1 MTTTTLPAV
10 ETFVNMKGKEI
21 PLEDLPQTVARK
33 FVWSVTNSN
42 PDPERRLTSKQIVA
56 KMRGHKAKAYRFRD
70 GSFGLATQSYHDSFV
85 CGKDGEDYLSVGQN
99 DQLRTH
105 GWKSERERERD
116 AEAAEEAATQREAR
130 EAEDESSMAHVRAI
144 VEGEG
149 FHYAFCHYSDFKA
162 VKDKEFHRLR
172 RAYLKAAEALSKHIG
187 DPETF

>member
-1 MTTTTLPAV
+1 MTTTFPAV
-10 ETFVNMKGKEI
+10 ETFEKMKGKEI
-21 PLEDLPQTVARK
+21 PLEDLPWHVAQK
-33 FVWSVTNSN
+33 FVWSVIDSN

-70 GSFGLATQSYHDSFV
+70 GSFGLATESYHDSFV
-85 CGKDGEDYLSVGQN
+85 CGKDGENYLSVGQN

-105 GWKSERERERD
+105 GWKSKRER
-116 AEAAEEAATQREAR
+116 AVEAAEETAAEREAR
-130 EAEDESSMAHVRAI
+130 EAEDESSMAHVRAV